1 MGEESSVQ
9 RPSSTSS
16 GPRRKG
22 LKRAASET
30 RRQKFS
36 RAVRAPSAPPVAW
49 PSTSTAAFIAPAD
62 VPEMPSIPSHGSSSR
77 RSNTPH
83 VNAPCEPPPCNA
95 RSTRIGSRVMADLAG
110 STGIG
115 PRGNHQTTDNN
126 TDVVIDLDGQDP
138 SAAPDHSRRG
148 CWLAAPGSDQR
159 RMQAPNGRRGPLPE
173 TLLDGLDGFLARRIK
188 QSNQ

>member
-36 RAVRAPSAPPVAW
+36 RAVRAPAAPPFAW

-77 RSNTPH
+77 RSSTPH

-115 PRGNHQTTDNN
+115 TRGNHRTTDHKIADKEQYELVINLKPAEPLGL
-126 TDVVIDLDGQDP
+126 DVP
-138 SAAPDHSRRG
+138 A
-148 CWLAAPGSDQR
+148 
-159 RMQAPNGRRGPLPE
+159 
-173 TLLDGLDGFLARRIK
+173 TLLARADEVIG
-188 QSNQ
+188 